1 MQGGLCGP
9 PRRGQR
15 WVTWCKQN
23 NRSPA
28 PATIPP
34 RFAFRELA
42 AETVVLLHYCDSC
55 GYRPWAKQFSANLK
69 PQLPKGTVIQELSTV
84 HEDED
89 EECLRQFDLTSKFG
103 PCTGMTRMERWTRAE
118 EMGLSPPSSVK
129 DILLR
134 LDGGS
139 SLQHDLWHDRV

>member
-69 PQLPKGTVIQELSTV
+69 PQLPKGTVIQELSTGNIGAFEV
-84 HEDED
+84 FLCIGQQQHNIWSK
-89 EECLRQFDLTSKFG
+89 LLTGQPYSSEAI
-103 PCTGMTRMERWTRAE
+103 PAIVQVVAAE
-118 EMGLSPPSSVK
+118 LK
-129 DILLR
+129 DI
-134 LDGGS
+134 S
-139 SLQHDLWHDRV
+139 

>member
-1 MQGGLCGP
+1 MPQRLSNKFPQTKSSGP
-9 PRRGQR
+9 RPSKSTSKRQKIQDD
-15 WVTWCKQN
+15 VVPSITTPSKTN
-23 NRSPA
+23 TLRS
-28 PATIPP
+28 
-34 RFAFRELA
+34 
-42 AETVVLLHYCDSC
+42 S
-55 GYRPWAKQFSANLK
+55 Q
-69 PQLPKGTVIQELSTV
+69 V

>member
-69 PQLPKGTVIQELSTV
+69 PQLPKGTVIQELSTIGKQYV
-84 HEDED
+84 
-89 EECLRQFDLTSKFG
+89 
-103 PCTGMTRMERWTRAE
+103 
-118 EMGLSPPSSVK
+118 
-129 DILLR
+129 I
-134 LDGGS
+134 
-139 SLQHDLWHDRV
+139 